1 MQKEYK
7 HIFFDLDHTIW
18 DFEKNAEET
27 LVHLYHHY
35 KLNSFGVS
43 SPDVFIDKYR
53 EINAQMW
60 VLYNKRE
67 ITKETLRVKRFE
79 DAFMELGVSPKDVP
93 QGIWDLYMEICP
105 TKTNLFDGAIDV
117 LEYLNSKYTL
127 SILTNGFEETQHR
140 KLKHSDI
147 GKYFTHML
155 SSEKFGIAKP
165 NPEIFNHLLEL
176 NRTSNIETIMIGDNY
191 STDIQGAKAAQIDHV
206 FFNPE
211 KNQHNHEVEKEIHHL
226 LELKE
231 II

>member
-35 KLNSFGVS
+35 KLSSFGVS

-67 ITKETLRVKRFE
+67 ITKDTLRVKRFE
-79 DAFMELGVSPKDVP
+79 DAFTELGVSPKDVP
-93 QGIWDLYMEICP
+93 NGIWDLYLDICP
-105 TKTNLFDGAIDV
+105 TKTHLFEGAIEL

-127 SILTNGFEETQHR
+127 SIITNGFEETQKR
-140 KLKHSDI
+140 KLKHSNI
-147 GKYFTHML
+147 GKYFSRML
-155 SSEKFGIAKP
+155 TSESFGMAKP
-165 NPEIFNHLLEL
+165 NPEIFNHLLQL
-176 NRTSNIETIMIGDNY
+176 NNTTNTETIMIGDNY
-191 STDIQGAKAAQIDHV
+191 GTDIMGAKASQIDHV

-211 KNQHNHEVEKEIHHL
+211 KNKHNYEVEKEIHHL

-231 II
+231 FI